1 MPVVGRNC
9 LIIDGVKGRTCNAVP
24 FDPSIGVAK
33 EIPVVDAALAYDCP
47 FTHQTYILIIR
58 NAMHINSLNDNLIA
72 PFILRESGLIV
83 NEIAKIHAEVPTNS
97 EHSIYCPQTQL
108 RIPLGLNGIFSYF
121 HTRKPIISEID
132 TCEAIF
138 LTPDSDNWDP
148 YSDHYSRNEDAMV
161 DWEGNVIEAPSLD
174 QPITSFNLE
183 NELDSIIEAS
193 ISSTFIPDTNPNGKV
208 NSKFLD
214 DLNQRAFESK
224 LYMSIGSVSC
234 GEKYNELFVPDS
246 HIDSITATQ
255 QSSIKPSFLSK
266 IWNIKPEQAS
276 QVIKQ
281 NTHLYRQGHDVRL
294 SRRFSTND
302 RMLRYKRINS
312 RFFTDTFFVTNK
324 AVSSRGNKCAQIF
337 VSDLGYVAIYPM
349 KSKGEFYDAL
359 HLFCKEIGVP
369 NSLVVDPSG
378 EQTSS
383 KVKKFCHQVGTT
395 LRILEE
401 STQWANRAELYI
413 GLFKESIRKDLAES
427 NSPLKF
433 WDYCAER
440 RAKIHNVTPK
450 DLFQLNGQ
458 TPIAATL
465 GIQGDISNIC
475 QFAWYD
481 WCYYR
486 EESDIQFPFQKRQLG
501 RVLGPLKNEGNE
513 MTQAVLTIKGTV
525 IPRRSCTPLTVA
537 EINSEVEIKKRDRF
551 DEAILK
557 LHGDSISIPESNTH
571 IIRDDPDLSL
581 LIEDEEV
588 DLLQSFDDDPVDHEG
603 KAIFSQPFYDI
614 LINAEVLLPQGEE
627 MTNAKVIRRSE
638 GEQGQYDENPLLNTI
653 LYDVEFDDGT
663 VKQYAA
669 NTIAMN
675 MYDQVDR
682 DGYSLTTFDC
692 IVDFEKTDEA
702 IKKSQQMIKIK
713 SGQYRKR
720 KTTDGWNFLIR
731 YHDDSEHWVP
741 LKTLKET
748 NPIDVAEFAIARGI
762 DGEPAFDWWVPYTI
776 RKRDLVISSI
786 NHRMRKTTHKYGVQ
800 VPRTL
805 EECIKLDNENGN
817 LLWSNAIDKEM
828 RNVAVA
834 FEILEKGQKAPVGW
848 TKSSGH
854 LVFDVKMDF
863 TRKARWVKDG
873 HRTVDPDQ
881 STFAGVVSRESVRIA
896 LTYAA
901 LNDINV
907 TAADIQN
914 AYLQAPSSEKH
925 YIICGSE
932 FGLEHQGKVALIR
945 RALYGGKSSGA
956 DFWKH
961 LRSCMTHL
969 GFTSCKADPDVW
981 MREAQSD
988 EGSSHWEYILLYVDD
1003 ALCISN
1009 RGEHVLKEQLGRYF
1023 LIKPGSV
1030 GPPKIYLG
1038 NKVSKVT
1045 LENGCEAWSFSSSQY
1060 VQNAV
1065 LNIESHLRKQGK
1077 KLPKRASAPFSTGY
1091 RPELDISPELDS
1103 KDITYYQSLIGILRW
1118 IVELGRVDIT
1128 AEVSMMASHMAL
1140 PRQGHL
1146 EQLFHI
1152 FAFLKYHHNSEMV
1165 FDPSEP
1171 DIDYDLLFPK
1181 ESWKDTVYGIGVEEI
1196 PSNIP
1201 EGRGFGFR
1209 IIVYVDS
1216 DHAGDSI
1223 TRRSRTGFIVF
1234 LNNAPIF
1241 WTSKKQGGIETS
1253 SFASEFIA
1261 MKTCCEYVRG
1271 LRYKLRMMGIP
1282 CDFPAYV
1289 FGDNKSVLVNSSKPF
1304 SVLKKKSSSIAYHY
1318 VREGTSRDEWRTA
1331 YIKTDDN
1338 MADMLTKPLP
1348 GGVKRTKHTGMVLHH
1363 LS

>member
-1 MPVVGRNC
+1 MPVVGKNC
-9 LIIDGVKGRTCNAVP
+9 LIIDKVEGRTCNALP
-24 FDPSIGVAK
+24 FDPSIGIAK
-33 EIPVVDAALAYDCP
+33 SIPIVDAALAYDCP

-58 NAMHINSLNDNLIA
+58 NAMHINSLDNNLIA

-83 NEIAKIHAEVPTNS
+83 SEIAKIHAEEPINS
-97 EHSIYCPQTQL
+97 DHSIYCSDTQL
-108 RIPLGLNGIFSYF
+108 RIPLGLHGIFSYF
-121 HTRKPIISEID
+121 FTRRPTINEID
-132 TCEAIF
+132 SCPNIF
-138 LTPDSDNWDP
+138 ITPDCATFDP
-148 YSDHYSRNEDAMV
+148 YSEHYSQNEDAML
-161 DWEGNVIEAPSLD
+161 DWEGNIITKTT
-174 QPITSFNLE
+174 PISKEDHFELE
-183 NELDSIIEAS
+183 NEMDSIIDAS
-193 ISSTFIPDTNPNGKV
+193 IASTFIPDLLDNGAV
-208 NSKFLD
+208 NSHFVD
-214 DLNQRAFESK
+214 QLNERTFASK
-224 LYMSIGSVSC
+224 LYTSIGAVSC
-234 GEKYNELFVPDS
+234 ADPDCDLFVQDRMVS
-246 HIDSITATQ
+246 GVTATSP
-255 QSSIKPSFLSK
+255 SSIKPSFLSK
-266 IWNIKPEQAS
+266 IWNIKPEHATKA
-276 QVIKQ
+276 IEQ
-281 NTHLYRQGHDVRL
+281 NSHLYRHGQDIEL

-312 RFFTDTFFVTNK
+312 RFFTDTFFVTSK

-337 VSDLGYVAIYPM
+337 VSDMGYVAIYPM

-359 HLFCKEIGVP
+359 HMFCKEIGVP
-369 NSLVVDPSG
+369 TSLVVDPSG
-378 EQTSS
+378 EQTSK
-383 KVKKFCHQVGTT
+383 KVKKFCNQVGTT

-413 GLFKESIRKDLAES
+413 GLFKEAIRKDLAEA

-440 RAKIHNVTPK
+440 RAKIHNLTPK

-458 TPIAATL
+458 TPIAATF
-465 GIQGDISNIC
+465 GMQGDISNIC
-475 QFAWYD
+475 QFGWYD
-481 WCYYR
+481 WCYFR
-486 EESDIQFPFQKRQLG
+486 EESNIKFPFQKRQLG
-501 RVLGPLKNEGNE
+501 RVMGPLKNEGNE
-513 MTQAVLTIKGTV
+513 MTQAVLTINGTV
-525 IPRRSCTPLTVA
+525 VPRRSCTPLSM
-537 EINSEVEIKKRDRF
+537 SELHSSVEIKKRSRF
-551 DEAILK
+551 DEAIHK
-557 LHGDSISIPESNTH
+557 IHGDSMTIPPLLN
-571 IIRDDPDLSL
+571 DDPTLSL
-581 LIEDEEV
+581 LLDTDEV
-588 DLLQSFDDDPVDHEG
+588 DLLHSFDSDPVDHEG

-627 MTNAKVIRRSE
+627 MTNARVLGRSK
-638 GEQGQYDENPLLNTI
+638 GEQGIYDENPLLNTI

-663 VKQYAA
+663 VKQYSA

-692 IVDFEKTDEA
+692 IVRHEKTDEA
-702 IKKSQQMIKIK
+702 VPKSLQMLKTK
-713 SGQYRKR
+713 SGQERKR
-720 KTTDGWNFLIR
+720 KSTNGWKFLIW
-731 YHDDSEHWVP
+731 YHDGSEHWVP

-748 NPIDVAEFAIARGI
+748 NPIEVAEYVIARGL
-762 DGEPAFDWWVPYTI
+762 DLEPAFDWWVPYTM
-776 RKRDLVISSI
+776 RKRDLVVSSI
-786 NHRMRKTTHKYGVQ
+786 NSRIRKTTHKYGVR
-800 VPRTL
+800 VPRSI
-805 EECIKLDNENGN
+805 EECIALDKENGN
-817 LLWSNAIDKEM
+817 LLWRNAIEKEM
-828 RNVAVA
+828 KNVAVA
-834 FEILEKGQKAPVGW
+834 FEILEKGQKAPIGW
-848 TKSSGH
+848 KKSSGH

-901 LNDINV
+901 LNEINV

-925 YIICGSE
+925 YIICGTE
-932 FGLEHQGKVALIR
+932 FGIEHQGKVALIR

-961 LRSCMTHL
+961 LRSCMQHL

-988 EGSSHWEYILLYVDD
+988 EGVSHWEYILLYVDD

-1009 RGEHVLKEQLGRYF
+1009 RGENILNEQLGKYF
-1023 LIKPGSV
+1023 VIKPGSV
-1030 GPPKIYLG
+1030 GPPKLYLG

-1045 LENGCEAWSFSSSQY
+1045 LENGCDAWSFSSSQY

-1065 LNIESHLRKQGK
+1065 ANVENHLRKQGK
-1077 KLPKRASAPFSTGY
+1077 KLPKRATSPFSIGY
-1091 RPELDISPELDS
+1091 RPEIDITSELEGA
-1103 KDITYYQSLIGILRW
+1103 DITYYQSLIGILRW

-1146 EQLFHI
+1146 DQLFHI

-1171 DIDYDLLFPK
+1171 NIDYDSLFPK

-1196 PSNIP
+1196 PINAP
-1201 EGRGFGFR
+1201 KGRGFGFR

-1282 CDFPAYV
+1282 CDFPAYIY
-1289 FGDNKSVLVNSSKPF
+1289 GDNKSVLVNSSQPF
-1304 SVLKKKSSSIAYHY
+1304 SVLKKKSSSIAYHF

-1331 YIKTDDN
+1331 YTKTDDN
-1338 MADMLTKPLP
+1338 IADLLTKPLP
-1348 GGVKRTKHTGMVLHH
+1348 GGMKRTKHTGAVLHH